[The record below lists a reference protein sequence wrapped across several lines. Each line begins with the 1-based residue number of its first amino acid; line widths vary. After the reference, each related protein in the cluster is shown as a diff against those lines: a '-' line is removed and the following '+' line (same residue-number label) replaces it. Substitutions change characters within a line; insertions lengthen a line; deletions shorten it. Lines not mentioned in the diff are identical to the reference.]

1 MIRFDYDG
9 KHFNAGKGWLAV
21 YRGGKEL
28 AKFLDVFKK
37 KEPTKDEVIRFY
49 EIMKKEVEGE

>member
-49 EIMKKEVEGE
+49 EIMKKYI